1 MFGAPIEEARRV
13 MIDTENPPM
22 PAWTVR
28 VSGVVLVVL
37 ALGAA
42 WALVGRLT
50 DESRVEPTN
59 TWGATFAGILAGLVV
74 LAALVMGYR
83 MIVVSAPTEF
93 ALPTW
98 MLWFGA
104 FLLTFG
110 LVLQLYHV
118 VTTGT
123 VASLAVLT
131 FSGVGAVGAV
141 AVARARKRARR
152 E

>member
-1 MFGAPIEEARRV
+1 
-13 MIDTENPPM
+13 MIDTESPPM

-37 ALGAA
+37 ALGAV
-42 WALVGRLT
+42 WALVGKLA
-50 DESRVEPTN
+50 DESRLAPTN
-59 TWGATFAGILAGLVV
+59 AWGAAFAWLLSGLVI
-74 LAALVMGYR
+74 LAALVIGYR
-83 MIVVSAPTEF
+83 MVVASTPTEF

-104 FLLTFG
+104 FLLSFG

-131 FSGVGAVGAV
+131 FSGVGAVWAV
-141 AVARARKRARR
+141 AVARARRGARR

>member
-1 MFGAPIEEARRV
+1 
-13 MIDTENPPM
+13 MIHIENPPM
-22 PAWTVR
+22 PAWIVR
-28 VSGVVLVVL
+28 VSGAVLVVL
-37 ALGAA
+37 ALVAA
-42 WALVGRLT
+42 WALLGRLA
-50 DESRVEPTN
+50 DESRVAPTN
-59 TWGATFAGILAGLVV
+59 TWGAGFAWVVASLVI

-83 MIVVSAPTEF
+83 MVVASTKTEF

-98 MLWFGA
+98 MLWFGV
-104 FLLTFG
+104 FLLGFG

-123 VASLAVLT
+123 VASPALLT

-141 AVARARKRARR
+141 AVARSRRRARR

>member
-1 MFGAPIEEARRV
+1 MLDIE
-13 MIDTENPPM
+13 NSPM

-37 ALGAA
+37 ALGAT
-42 WALVGRLT
+42 WALLGKLA
-50 DESRVEPTN
+50 DETRVMPAN
-59 TWGATFAGILAGLVV
+59 AWGAAFAWILAGLVV

-83 MIVVSAPTEF
+83 MVVASTPTGF

-104 FLLTFG
+104 FLLGFG

-131 FSGVGAVGAV
+131 FSGVAAVGAV
-141 AVARARKRARR
+141 AVARARRRTRR